1 MRIPQ
6 FEPDEIIA
14 TSIKESARDFVIGSG
29 EYVIKDFKFTIKQAE
44 KRFDKMKKNIKFRQ
58 SQDDNWVSSSTPERI
73 IRGIDDSLIS
83 GSASDSGIGKR
94 RGRDASSAGG
104 VDSWEGTEQT
114 PDGFAIWGRRWE
126 IKKSLDIILDEAD
139 DGAAANELGAMDR
152 CREMIP
158 QGNDT
163 AGNSR
168 VRLFNPGTRKCS
180 NLWHSGI
187 LLGHGA
193 WSLYQRTTWAEQANR
208 MKLIGNKLKQAVCID
223 SIFLSRH
230 LLSYDS
236 GSTFFTAAHF
246 ISTLKPSGSMVMYW
260 ASFSASIVDSNKC
273 AKSANGWFLL
283 LLDGWL
289 PLLLDGWL
297 PLQLD
302 GGSVGSL
309 VERSSFKKAITLRP

>member
-83 GSASDSGIGKR
+83 GSASDSGIEMLAQLVVWTVGK
-94 RGRDASSAGG
+94 
-104 VDSWEGTEQT
+104 
-114 PDGFAIWGRRWE
+114 
-126 IKKSLDIILDEAD
+126 
-139 DGAAANELGAMDR
+139 GAMDR